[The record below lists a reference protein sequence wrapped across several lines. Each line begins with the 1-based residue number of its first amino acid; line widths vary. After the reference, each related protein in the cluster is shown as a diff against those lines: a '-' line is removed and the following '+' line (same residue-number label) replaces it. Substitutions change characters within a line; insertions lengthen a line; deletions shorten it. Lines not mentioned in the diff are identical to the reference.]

1 MNFSKNG
8 LEKLIEWE
16 GFENKPYKDSEGYLT
31 IGVGHL
37 LTKDELRSGKISI
50 FGKQVRYSEGLT
62 DIQVK
67 DLLKQDLISRESA
80 VSNLV
85 RVPLSQ
91 NQFDVLV
98 SFVFNIGRHS
108 FQNSTLLKVLNL
120 GKYEEVPG
128 QLRRWVYSGGKKVNG
143 LVNRRE
149 NEIQLWND
157 NKVIERRRVEQIK
170 NVAAT
175 LEWLMKRS
183 PVKIQGV
190 TFEGKEVFIK
200 YDHSIQQFRMEE

>member
-1 MNFSKNG
+1 
-8 LEKLIEWE
+8 
-16 GFENKPYKDSEGYLT
+16 
-31 IGVGHL
+31 
-37 LTKDELRSGKISI
+37 
-50 FGKQVRYSEGLT
+50 
-62 DIQVK
+62 
-67 DLLKQDLISRESA
+67 
-80 VSNLV
+80 
-85 RVPLSQ
+85 
-91 NQFDVLV
+91 
-98 SFVFNIGRHS
+98 
-108 FQNSTLLKVLNL
+108 LKVLNL

-128 QLRRWVYSGGKKVNG
+128 QFKRWVYSGGKKVNG